1 MALFTVI
8 DEGYEVSMYRTTAA
22 VLKAVAHDG
31 FVLEADT
38 ESDAKPATEKEIKA
52 ALKAGTVRL
61 YEPGARDW
69 KIKVQVH

>member
-8 DEGYEVSMYRTTAA
+8 DEGYEVSVCRTVAA
-22 VLKAVAHDG
+22 LLKAVAHDG

-52 ALKAGTVRL
+52 ALKKGDIRL

-69 KIKVQVH
+69 KIKVQSH